1 MAEGLSSVIISDED
15 LKRVDDYLAQ
25 TLADS
30 QAKHILLS
38 DRSGQL
44 ITKHGSISRR
54 DASNICALSAGLF
67 SATNELAKLLGEKEF
82 TVTFHQGEETNI
94 HISLLVP
101 QVLLIIVFDNSAP
114 VGAIRFWSKKIHS
127 EISPFLKN
135 VTITKEKK
143 LEEKEGLEEEIENK
157 LENLF

>member
-1 MAEGLSSVIISDED
+1 MAEGLVSVVISDED
-15 LKRVDDYLAQ
+15 LKRIDDYLAQ

-30 QAKHILLS
+30 QAKNILLT

-54 DASNICALSAGLF
+54 DASNISALSAGLF

-82 TVTFHQGEETNI
+82 TVTFHQGEEANI

-101 QVLLIIVFDNSAP
+101 QILLVIVFDNRAP
-114 VGAIRFWSKKIHS
+114 IGAIRFWSKKISS

-135 VTITKEKK
+135 VQTVKDRKI
-143 LEEKEGLEEEIENK
+143 EEKEGFEEEIENK
-157 LENLF
+157 LDNLF

>member
-1 MAEGLSSVIISDED
+1 MAEGLSSIVISDED

-30 QAKHILLS
+30 QAKNILLI

-54 DASNICALSAGLF
+54 DASNISALSAGLF

-82 TVTFHQGEETNI
+82 TVTFHQGEEANI

-101 QVLLIIVFDNSAP
+101 QILLVIIFDNRAP
-114 VGAIRFWSKKIHS
+114 IGAIRFWSKKNIFRNFTFFEKCS
-127 EISPFLKN
+127 NSKRKKN
-135 VTITKEKK
+135 RRE
-143 LEEKEGLEEEIENK
+143 
-157 LENLF
+157 

>member
-1 MAEGLSSVIISDED
+1 MAEGLSSIVISDED

-30 QAKHILLS
+30 QAKNILLI

-54 DASNICALSAGLF
+54 DASNISALSAGLF

-82 TVTFHQGEETNI
+82 TVTFHQGEEANI

-101 QVLLIIVFDNSAP
+101 
-114 VGAIRFWSKKIHS
+114 
-127 EISPFLKN
+127 
-135 VTITKEKK
+135 
-143 LEEKEGLEEEIENK
+143 
-157 LENLF
+157 